1 MSLIIAAAAF
11 VLSVIALRIA
21 YRTNR
26 MVSKCQSQLLL
37 EQTLQQKLE
46 PEQPEHY
53 TEENPPPAGP
63 GVEGDLLWDESAAW
77 VATAR
82 KAAGWR

>member
-1 MSLIIAAAAF
+1 MDLILSAAAF

-21 YRTNR
+21 YRTHR
-26 MVSKCQSQLLL
+26 RVSKCQNQLLL
-37 EQTLQQKLE
+37 EQTLQQK
-46 PEQPEHY
+46 PEQKPY

-77 VATAR
+77 VATSR
-82 KAAGWR
+82 EAAGWR